1 MAGRG
6 RHGRGRGPTVR
17 ILHVITR
24 ADVGGAQTHVLEL
37 AAAQLAAGDDVA
49 IAAGSL
55 GAMAA
60 AAGARGIRVIELTHL
75 VRSVS
80 VLSDLRAIR
89 HVRELLVAERPD
101 VVHAHSSK
109 AGLLVRLAARRARI
123 PAVYTAHGWPFQ
135 RGARLPQRV
144 ASWTGELVAARWWGR
159 VICLTEVERRRAR
172 RAGVVAADR
181 VHVVA
186 NGLPDVDAGLVHRHL
201 PDAPTVELAMV
212 ARFAL
217 PKDQPGV
224 IRALASVA
232 DDPRWTMRFVGD
244 GPLIDESR
252 ALVEHLGLTDRIE
265 FLGDREDVPRL
276 LGDADVCVLWSR
288 YEGMPLA
295 LLEAMRAGAVC
306 VSNDLPGSRALLGPD
321 AGVIVPDEESAL
333 ADVLRA
339 LVDDAGRRGELG
351 RLARDRYV
359 QMFTIDAV
367 RAATDDVYRLAISDV
382 R

>member
-1 MAGRG
+1 
-6 RHGRGRGPTVR
+6 VR

-37 AAAQLAAGDDVA
+37 ATAQRAAGHDVA

-60 AAGARGIRVIELTHL
+60 TATARGIRVIELTDL

-80 VLSDLRAIR
+80 VLSDVRAIG
-89 HVRELLVAERPD
+89 HVRDVLVAERPD

-109 AGLLVRLAARRARI
+109 AGLLVRLAARRARV

-144 ASWTGELVAARWWGR
+144 ASWTGELVAGRWWGR
-159 VICLTEVERRRAR
+159 VICLTDAERRRAR
-172 RAGVVAADR
+172 RARVAAAGR
-181 VHVVA
+181 LHVVA
-186 NGLPDVDAGLVHRHL
+186 NGLPDVDAGLHHRH
-201 PDAPTVELAMV
+201 DADAAIVRIVMV

-224 IRALASVA
+224 IRALAAVA
-232 DDPRWTMRFVGD
+232 DDPRWAMRFIGD

-252 ALVEHLGLTDRIE
+252 ALVEGLGLSHRIE
-265 FLGDREDVPRL
+265 LTGDRDDVPQL
-276 LGDADVCVLWSR
+276 LAEADVCVLWSR

-295 LLEAMRAGAVC
+295 LLEAMRAGLAC
-306 VSNDLPGSRALLGPD
+306 VSNDLPGSRSLFGPD
-321 AGVIVPDEESAL
+321 AGVIVPFDESAL
-333 ADVLRA
+333 AETVRA
-339 LVDDAGRRGELG
+339 LVDDGRRRRDLG
-351 RLARDRYV
+351 RRARDRFV
-359 QMFTIDAV
+359 DAFTIDAV
-367 RAATDDVYRLAISDV
+367 SAATDEVYRLAINDV
-382 R
+382 RR